1 MSSTKFLEAN
11 NEQKIQEL
19 QRGNQGTPHK
29 QTQVAA
35 NLSCKKKRDIKDRL
49 WFIKREAADER
60 ESRNGYAFRP
70 FSLPTLSLVFL
81 ILFCV

>member
-29 QTQVAA
+29 QTHVAA
-35 NLSCKKKRDIKDRL
+35 NLSCKKKTDILKTIVYKKESS
-49 WFIKREAADER
+49 WGER
-60 ESRNGYAFRP
+60 KKEWLIP
-70 FSLPTLSLVFL
+70 L
-81 ILFCV
+81 ILRFDLFPFQPSP